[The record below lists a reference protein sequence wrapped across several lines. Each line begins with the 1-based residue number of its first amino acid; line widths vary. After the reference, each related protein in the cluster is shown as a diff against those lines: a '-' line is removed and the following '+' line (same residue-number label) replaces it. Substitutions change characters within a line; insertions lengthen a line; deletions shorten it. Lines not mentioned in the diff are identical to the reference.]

1 MACNF
6 IHVRSSANCSENFS
20 GVGAKFWVF
29 SGEKIS
35 EEQWNTVVSQKN
47 LADYSN
53 YVASAVNNQK
63 CVVVDIK
70 PKSGKVTATANSN
83 GGGFSNVF
91 TAVVANNMNDMTE
104 LARSLNNDTDWG
116 ILVPAGAGQYY
127 VLYDKS
133 FGIEFGME
141 SDSGD
146 TPDSDHGHTVT
157 ITCSPMIYA
166 MPKISGI
173 NPQESTVSSKKVP
186 VIFTGTGVSA
196 KDLSDGNKPVTSN
209 GQVEVG
215 HVLLFT
221 STSDMTWP
229 DGSVG
234 KSYTCLVDSNG
245 VNFSVSAAS

>member
-6 IHVRSSANCSENFS
+6 ISVKSSANCSENFS
-20 GVGAKFWVF
+20 GVGSKFYVF
-29 SGEKIS
+29 SGDSITEA
-35 EEQWNTVVSQKN
+35 EWNGVVSKRN
-47 LADYSN
+47 LSDYETA
-53 YVASAVNNQK
+53 VATAVNSQT
-63 CVVVDIK
+63 CYEVDIK
-70 PKSGKVTATANSN
+70 PKTGKVTATANPN

-166 MPKISGI
+166 MPKLSGI
-173 NPQESTVSSKKVP
+173 TPNT
-186 VIFTGTGVSA
+186 SA
-196 KDLSDGNKPVTSN
+196 V
-209 GQVEVG
+209 GQTPSVDE
-215 HVLLFT
+215 
-221 STSDMTWP
+221 P
-229 DGSVG
+229 GS
-234 KSYTCLVDSNG
+234 
-245 VNFSVSAAS
+245 